1 MGLAHSHVLINPAN
15 KELFMSTSISNTFPQ
30 APLVIPK
37 PIARATNPTV
47 DSDGDS
53 DGTKSAKAA
62 KASAAFVPTAAPV
75 PKAQPVNPVQAAHDA
90 QAAALSDEK
99 PVSITSYRA

>member
-1 MGLAHSHVLINPAN
+1 MGLVYSHVLVNLAN
-15 KELFMSTSISNTFPQ
+15 KEFFMSTSISNTFPQ

-37 PIARATNPTV
+37 PIARAITPTV
-47 DSDGDS
+47 DSGGDN

-62 KASAAFVPTAAPV
+62 KASVAFVPTAAPV

-90 QAAALSDEK
+90 QAAVLSDEK